1 MTPDR
6 ARMQYLD
13 GADLAANNP
22 ALQPA
27 PDGLDLGKF
36 RHLRSV
42 LVGHVEA

>member
-1 MTPDR
+1 MPPDR
-6 ARMQYLD
+6 TWMQNLD
-13 GADLAANNP
+13 RADATADYP
-22 ALQPA
+22 ALEAA